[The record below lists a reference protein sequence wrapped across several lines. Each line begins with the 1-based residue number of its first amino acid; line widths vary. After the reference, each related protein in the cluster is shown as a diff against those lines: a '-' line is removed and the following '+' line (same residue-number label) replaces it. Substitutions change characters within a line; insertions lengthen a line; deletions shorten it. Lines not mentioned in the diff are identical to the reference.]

1 MTTTANL
8 LIELFVE
15 ELPPKA
21 LKKLG
26 ESFAQVLADSLRA
39 QGLASG
45 HSAVTPFA
53 SPRRLA
59 AHVSAVL
66 SVAPDKAACQKLMP
80 VSVALSADGTPTPA
94 LLKKLASLGADAS
107 VVPQLKRQMDGKA
120 EALFYDSMVPGITLA
135 QGLQK
140 ALEETLS
147 RLPIPKVMTYQLEG
161 GAQPG
166 WTSVQFVRPAHGLV
180 ALHGAEVVPL
190 S

>member
-1 MTTTANL
+1 
-8 LIELFVE
+8 
-15 ELPPKA
+15 
-21 LKKLG
+21 
-26 ESFAQVLADSLRA
+26 
-39 QGLASG
+39 
-45 HSAVTPFA
+45 
-53 SPRRLA
+53 
-59 AHVSAVL
+59 
-66 SVAPDKAACQKLMP
+66 MP
-80 VSVALSADGTPTPA
+80 VCVALSADGTPTPA
-94 LLKKLASLGADAS
+94 LLKKLASLGADES

-190 S
+190 SVLGLNSGRETHGHRFEAAVDPVVLQHADRYAEQLLEQGAVMAGFAQRGDEFQRAVRALRASAGGVR